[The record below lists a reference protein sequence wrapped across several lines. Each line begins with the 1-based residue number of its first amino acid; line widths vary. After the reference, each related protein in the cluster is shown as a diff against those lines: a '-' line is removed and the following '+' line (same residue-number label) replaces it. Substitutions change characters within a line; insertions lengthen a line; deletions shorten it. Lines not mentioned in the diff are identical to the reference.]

1 MDFFRA
7 NDVFV
12 TRYDWDA
19 PLGRRRPSCR
29 ELTNGPTSLSMD
41 FLHLG
46 NLGREE
52 GGRASETFRVDVPDA
67 GGQTELGFKSPI
79 AFDDLRECQHNR
91 IRMLIVFSCVNLLTP
106 ILLNINHYCPF
117 KLIHFLVYFRFGEF
131 KLVAFL
137 ISLIKSQT
145 VALS

>member
-1 MDFFRA
+1 MSYTATNLATHRKSSQDVNPSSQEDLDFFRA

-41 FLHLG
+41 FLHFG

-52 GGRASETFRVDVPDA
+52 GGRESETFRVDVPDA
-67 GGQTELGFKSPI
+67 GGQTELGFKS
-79 AFDDLRECQHNR
+79 
-91 IRMLIVFSCVNLLTP
+91 
-106 ILLNINHYCPF
+106 
-117 KLIHFLVYFRFGEF
+117 
-131 KLVAFL
+131 
-137 ISLIKSQT
+137 
-145 VALS
+145 